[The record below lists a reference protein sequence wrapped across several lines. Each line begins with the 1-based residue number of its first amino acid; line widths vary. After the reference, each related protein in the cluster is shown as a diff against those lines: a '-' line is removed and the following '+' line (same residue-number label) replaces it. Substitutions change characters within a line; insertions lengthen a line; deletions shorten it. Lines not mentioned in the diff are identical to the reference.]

1 MPRCVKMEN
10 GNVLEEL
17 AVDIVRLKIRRNAIR
32 NQLAEIE
39 TDIAEAERTLNQA
52 LGEGETMTGT
62 KNKAIWELLQT
73 VPERSSTAWP
83 VWRPVTPGDT
93 ID

>member
-1 MPRCVKMEN
+1 MEN
-10 GNVLEEL
+10 SNVLEEL

-39 TDIAEAERTLNQA
+39 TDIAEAERTLNQE

-73 VPERSSTAWP
+73 VPERSSTAGS